1 MINKNQIKLIKSLS
15 LRKNRLKH
23 NLFLV
28 EGDKNVLELINSDFD
43 VHTIFANT
51 NWSKL
56 NPTVNVTLVSNK
68 ELSKISNQKN
78 PNNVLA
84 IAVIKESKI
93 SNERGVVLVLDDISD
108 PGNFGTIIRT
118 CDWFG
123 VTSIICSNNTVDVY
137 NPKVVQCTMGSI
149 FRVKI
154 IYTDLAKYLK
164 NVKSVIYGTLFDGNN
179 IKEVDF
185 KDDVHIVMGNESN
198 GISKEISNLISEKIK
213 INSKCSKADSL
224 NVAVA
229 TSILLY
235 EITNS

>member
-1 MINKNQIKLIKSLS
+1 MINKDQIKLIKSLS

>member
-23 NLFLV
+23 KLFLV

-137 NPKVVQCTMGSI
+137 NPQVVQCTMGSI

>member
-23 NLFLV
+23 KLFLV

-198 GISKEISNLISEKIK
+198 GISKEISNLLSEKIK

>member
-1 MINKNQIKLIKSLS
+1 MINKDQIKLIKSLS

-23 NLFLV
+23 KLFLV

>member
-1 MINKNQIKLIKSLS
+1 MINNNQIKLIKSLS

-23 NLFLV
+23 KLFLV

-137 NPKVVQCTMGSI
+137 KPKVVQCTMGSI

>member
-23 NLFLV
+23 KLFLV

>member
-23 NLFLV
+23 KLFLV

-137 NPKVVQCTMGSI
+137 NPKVVQSTMGSI

>member
-1 MINKNQIKLIKSLS
+1 MINNNQIKLIKSLS

-23 NLFLV
+23 KLFLV

-84 IAVIKESKI
+84 IAIIKESKI
-93 SNERGVVLVLDDISD
+93 SNKRGIVLVLDDISD
-108 PGNFGTIIRT
+108 PGNLGTIIRT

-137 NPKVVQCTMGSI
+137 NPKVVQSTMGSI

-185 KDDVHIVMGNESN
+185 KDNLHIVIGNESN

-213 INSKCSKADSL
+213 INSKYSKADSL

>member
-1 MINKNQIKLIKSLS
+1 MINKTQIKLIKSLS

-23 NLFLV
+23 KLFLV